1 MQTTARQTQWWRSR
15 WWMPLFSL
23 SLGAVMAAAFWIGGS
38 MESGLEA
45 LAVMAAV
52 GAVFFFGWRNET
64 IAGLGG
70 PGRDER
76 WAMIDSRAS
85 GLAGQFLLLMVA
97 VLWVSEIVQGE
108 EGNPYLQ
115 LLALSGAAYLVAVLY
130 LKWRS

>member
-1 MQTTARQTQWWRSR
+1 
-15 WWMPLFSL
+15 MPLFSVG
-23 SLGAVMAAAFWIGGS
+23 LGAVMAAAFWIGGS
-38 MESGLEA
+38 LESGLEA

-85 GLAGQFLLLMVA
+85 GLAGLFLLALIA
-97 VLWVSEIVQGE
+97 GLWLVEIAQGE
-108 EGNPYLQ
+108 DASPYTQ
-115 LLALSGAAYLVAVLY
+115 LLAVSGVAYLVAMLY